1 MIDSLFISLYGEVS
15 LEELL
20 GVVSLGIFLGV
31 VLLGVDIGSS
41 FYRLVIFV
49 EWFVSW
55 DGILV
60 IISDLH
66 YSGSFGQ

>member
-1 MIDSLFISLYGEVS
+1 MVS
-15 LEELL
+15 H
-20 GVVSLGIFLGV
+20 GIFLGV

-41 FYRLVIFV
+41 FYHLVIFV

-60 IISDLH
+60 IISDLD